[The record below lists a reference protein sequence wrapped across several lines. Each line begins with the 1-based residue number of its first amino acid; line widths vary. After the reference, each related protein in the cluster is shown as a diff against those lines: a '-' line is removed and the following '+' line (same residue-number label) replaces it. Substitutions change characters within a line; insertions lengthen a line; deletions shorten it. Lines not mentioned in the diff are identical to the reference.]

1 MALTRARG
9 DGRRLNAVLA
19 AVLSCLAAVAHGQA
33 IIIPDF
39 REAPSVTLT
48 PGERCDQC
56 GVIRLIRE
64 VQLGDAAPPSQAF
77 QSNPYEQ
84 GIGST
89 VIVGALVAL
98 PLGGGSA
105 DKPFVGGVGTP
116 EMRKRFGETTYEVV
130 IRLDDGGYVTMQRGD
145 GASFRVGDRVRVRGM
160 QLELLAP

>member
-9 DGRRLNAVLA
+9 GWRRVNAVLA
-19 AVLSCLAAVAHGQA
+19 AALSCLAAAAHGQA

-48 PGERCDQC
+48 PGEPCDRC

-64 VQLGDAAPPSQAF
+64 VQLGDAAPPSQTF
-77 QSNPYEQ
+77 QSDPYKQ

-98 PLGGGSA
+98 PLGGGGA

-130 IRLDDGGYVTMQRGD
+130 IRLDNGGYVTMQRGD
-145 GASFRVGDRVRVRGM
+145 GASFRVGDRVRVQGIE
-160 QLELLAP
+160 LELLAP